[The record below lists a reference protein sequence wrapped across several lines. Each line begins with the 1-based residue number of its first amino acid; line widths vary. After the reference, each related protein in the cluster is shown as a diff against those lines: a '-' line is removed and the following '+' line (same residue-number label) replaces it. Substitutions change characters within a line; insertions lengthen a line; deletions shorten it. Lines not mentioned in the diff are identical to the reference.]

1 MGVPITSIVIAFGL
15 LLLSVAI
22 VGGISPK
29 VGRKTTWTCAVAGC
43 LVLGAGLYLHLA
55 ASPAST
61 PPPAATAVQ
70 PAKRPFSFTFAPERV
85 RWGQEVKIAA
95 DQPIAGALVYLNDRP
110 VPSRPAQDANHLN
123 ITIPSTSKSGYL
135 AVQAGG
141 QRVRAEQQL
150 VVTGP

>member
-1 MGVPITSIVIAFGL
+1 MVIAIGL

-22 VGGISPK
+22 VGKLSPK
-29 VGRKTTWTCAVAGC
+29 VDRKTTWTCAAAGC
-43 LVLGAGLYLHLA
+43 LVLGVGLYLHLA
-55 ASPAST
+55 ASPVSA

-70 PAKRPFSFTFAPERV
+70 PAERPFGFTFAPGTV
-85 RWGQEVKIAA
+85 RWGQEVEIAA
-95 DQPIAGALVYLNDRP
+95 DRPIAGALVYLNDRP
-110 VPSRPAQDANHLN
+110 VPSRPARDANHLN
-123 ITIPSTSKSGYL
+123 VTIPSTSKSGYL

>member
-22 VGGISPK
+22 VGAISPK
-29 VGRKTTWTCAVAGC
+29 IGRKTTWTCLVAGC

-55 ASPAST
+55 APPAST
-61 PPPAATAVQ
+61 PPPATAEQ
-70 PAKRPFSFTFAPERV
+70 PAERPFSFTFAPERV
-85 RWGQEVKIAA
+85 RWGQEVTIVA
-95 DQPIAGALVYLNDRP
+95 DRPIAGALVYLNDRP